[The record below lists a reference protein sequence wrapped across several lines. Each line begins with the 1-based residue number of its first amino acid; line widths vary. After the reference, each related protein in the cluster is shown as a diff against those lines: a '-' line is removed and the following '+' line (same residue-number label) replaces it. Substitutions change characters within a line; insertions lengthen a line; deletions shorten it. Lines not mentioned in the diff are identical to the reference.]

1 MIYQYVDKDIG
12 ISQDRQKYARQM
24 SAYAMFGLWTKLFYW
39 TSLFDEPAYYVVQIF
54 KTLTQVKYFAILFVI
69 VLFSFASYFFIL

>member
-12 ISQDRQKYARQM
+12 ISQDRQKFARQI

>member
-12 ISQDRQKYARQM
+12 ISQDRQKFARQM

>member
-1 MIYQYVDKDIG
+1 
-12 ISQDRQKYARQM
+12 M

-69 VLFSFASYFFIL
+69 VLLSFASYFFIL